1 MKMTPQQ
8 QNAVSHRGTTLLVSA
23 GAGSGK
29 TSTLSKRII
38 SRISDPYDSA
48 EIDDFLIVTFTNAS
62 AADLTEKIEREVSEC
77 VARDI
82 SNQKA
87 MRQLAKIK
95 YANIS
100 TISSFCVGVVKKHFQ
115 NLGLP
120 AKVRI
125 CDSAEASLLKKRA
138 VLDVIE

>member
-8 QNAVSHRGTTLLVSA
+8 ENAVNYRGSTILVSA

-29 TSTLSKRII
+29 TATLSKRII
-38 SRISDPYDSA
+38 SRISDPYDPA

-62 AADLTEKIEREVSEC
+62 ADDLSDKIERELTEC
-77 VARDI
+77 AASDI
-82 SNQKA
+82 KNVKA

-100 TISSFCVGVVKKHFQ
+100 TINSFSDIFST
-115 NLGLP
+115 
-120 AKVRI
+120 A
-125 CDSAEASLLKKRA
+125 
-138 VLDVIE
+138 